1 MMANEKSNQRISILE
16 TVTNPLGFFVLVVL
30 VVEAGIIGL
39 AATVGNGTTPYLYSI
54 VGLLVLLIIVV
65 ALIAVFRPEALSGN
79 RHEPIRNELAE
90 NIARDVYDVLDG
102 YLDSPQ
108 AAFSQLHQSC
118 IYLANNRNG
127 AEKHFVERFSE
138 TIKARANINLGLAS
152 SQIGHIDTPTE

>member
-1 MMANEKSNQRISILE
+1 MPNKNLSQRASALNA
-16 TVTNPLGFFVLVVL
+16 VTNPLGFFVLVVL

-39 AATVGNGTTPYLYSI
+39 AATVGKGTTPYLYSI

-102 YLDSPQ
+102 YIDSPQ
-108 AAFSQLHQSC
+108 AAFSQLHHAC
-118 IYLANNRNG
+118 VYLANNRNG
-127 AEKHFVERFSE
+127 AEKYFIERFSE
-138 TIKARANINLGLAS
+138 TLKARADINLGVVNS
-152 SQIGHIDTPTE
+152 PIGHIDIPAA